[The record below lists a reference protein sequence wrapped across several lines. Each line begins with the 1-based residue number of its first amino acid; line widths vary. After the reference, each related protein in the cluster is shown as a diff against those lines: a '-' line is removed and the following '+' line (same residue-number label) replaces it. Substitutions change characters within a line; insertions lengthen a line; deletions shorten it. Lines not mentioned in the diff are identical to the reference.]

1 MKLSQAYHLCEKIIQ
16 KHSQSF
22 YMAFKDLPLH
32 KRQGVYAVYGFCRVV
47 DDAIDE
53 DEDLQTLYTFASAI
67 DQLSQMDETQPILYA
82 LSDTVQRFSIPLQPF
97 KDMIVGQEMDIVFDG
112 IEDEAALLKYSYH
125 VASSVGLMLLPI
137 LASEHHE
144 QITPSAI
151 ELGYAM
157 QITNILRDVG
167 EDYHQKSRIYL
178 PKDELNDDVM
188 QAIQTKKVNEAFIQ
202 VWERL
207 AGLAE
212 TFYDNAIQDLKY
224 YDDDALVSITQA
236 IVYYRGILNAVREAN
251 YDCLSQR
258 CRVKHFITL
267 QNQVKQLVSQAKR
280 ERAIG

>member
-1 MKLSQAYHLCEKIIQ
+1 
-16 KHSQSF
+16 
-22 YMAFKDLPLH
+22 MAFKVLPLH

-53 DEDLQTLYTFASAI
+53 DEDLQTLYTFASSI
-67 DQLSQMDETQPILYA
+67 DQLSQMDDSNPILYA
-82 LSDTVQRFSIPLQPF
+82 LSDTVKRFNIPLQPF

-137 LASEHHE
+137 LASEHHKR
-144 QITPSAI
+144 ITPSAI

>member
-67 DQLSQMDETQPILYA
+67 DQLASMDDSNPILYA
-82 LSDTVQRFSIPLQPF
+82 LSDTVKRFNIPLQPF

-112 IEDEAALLKYSYH
+112 IEDEKALLNYSYH

-137 LASEHHE
+137 LASEHHKR
-144 QITPSAI
+144 ITPSAI

-167 EDYHQKSRIYL
+167 EDFHEKSRIYL
-178 PKDELNDDVM
+178 PKNELNEHVM
-188 QAIQTKKVNEAFIQ
+188 LAIETKKVNEAFIQ

-212 TFYDNAIQDLKY
+212 TFYDNAINDLKY
-224 YDDDALVSITQA
+224 YDDDALVSMTQA

-258 CRVKHFITL
+258 CRVKNFITL
-267 QNQVKQLVSQAKR
+267 QNQVKQIVSHAQR
-280 ERAIG
+280 ERTVG

>member
-1 MKLSQAYHLCEKIIQ
+1 
-16 KHSQSF
+16 
-22 YMAFKDLPLH
+22 
-32 KRQGVYAVYGFCRVV
+32 
-47 DDAIDE
+47 
-53 DEDLQTLYTFASAI
+53 
-67 DQLSQMDETQPILYA
+67 
-82 LSDTVQRFSIPLQPF
+82 
-97 KDMIVGQEMDIVFDG
+97 
-112 IEDEAALLKYSYH
+112 
-125 VASSVGLMLLPI
+125 
-137 LASEHHE
+137 
-144 QITPSAI
+144 
-151 ELGYAM
+151 
-157 QITNILRDVG
+157 
-167 EDYHQKSRIYL
+167 
-178 PKDELNDDVM
+178 M

-212 TFYDNAIQDLKY
+212 MFYDNAIQDLKY